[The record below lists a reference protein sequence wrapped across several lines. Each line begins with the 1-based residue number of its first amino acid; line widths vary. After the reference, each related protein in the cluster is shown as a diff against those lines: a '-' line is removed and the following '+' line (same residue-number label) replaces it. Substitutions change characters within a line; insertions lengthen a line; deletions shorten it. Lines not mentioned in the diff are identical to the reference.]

1 MTFTATV
8 QIRILPL
15 LATAFALHYT
25 GSAMQALYQR
35 TRADISKGD
44 FSRLAELHSQSSGL
58 KSLCTDYAANGI
70 ETCRRA
76 LGGHGF
82 GGGSGLIQLNSDYL
96 SKPTVEGDNW
106 MITQQTASY
115 LIKRMA
121 AAEAG
126 KGEPIDEVERSSREY
141 LAAKNQL
148 SSEDFR
154 VLRSDA
160 DIVSAFKRRSRYLT
174 YVAHA
179 QRNKEN
185 KSWNDLLL
193 LLRKV
198 SVAESESLLVA
209 NFHIALVSNDAGLSS
224 QSKKH
229 LESLFRLYAYYT
241 MDASARDFA
250 KAQAASDKDLDR
262 LPHVIQDLMAQVR
275 PHAVNLVDA
284 WCIPDFLLDSA
295 LGRYDGKVYEDLFN
309 RAHRLNPL
317 NEITFN
323 SDYRSEEIVRGGDGK
338 ELDRILAKL

>member
-1 MTFTATV
+1 
-8 QIRILPL
+8 
-15 LATAFALHYT
+15 
-25 GSAMQALYQR
+25 MQALYEK

-121 AAEAG
+121 AAEAQ
-126 KGEPIDEVERSSREY
+126 KGEPQDEVERACREY
-141 LAAKNQL
+141 LAGKSQHTSN
-148 SSEDFR
+148 DFKI
-154 VLRSDA
+154 LESDA
-160 DIVSAFKRRSRYLT
+160 DVIRAFQRRSRYLT
-174 YVAHA
+174 NLAHV
-179 QRNKEN
+179 QRNKE
-185 KSWNDLLL
+185 KRSWNSLLL

-198 SVAESESLLVA
+198 SHAESESLLVA
-209 NFHIALVSNDAGLSS
+209 NFAAA
-224 QSKKH
+224 
-229 LESLFRLYAYYT
+229 LESTDEAVSYTLKPHLLRLFRLYAYHT
-241 MDASARDFA
+241 MDINAREFA
-250 KAQAASDKDLDR
+250 KAQAANEEDLDG
-262 LPHVIQDLMAQVR
+262 LPQAIQQLMAEIR
-275 PHAVNLVDA
+275 PHAVSLVDS

-323 SDYRSEEIVRGGDGK
+323 SDYRSEDIVKGGDGK
-338 ELDRILAKL
+338 ELSRILAKL

>member
-1 MTFTATV
+1 M
-8 QIRILPL
+8 QSL
-15 LATAFALHYT
+15 YT
-25 GSAMQALYQR
+25 R

-82 GGGSGLIQLNSDYL
+82 GGGSGLIQLNADYL

-121 AAEAG
+121 AAEAQ
-126 KGEPIDEVERSSREY
+126 KGEPQDEVERSCREY
-141 LAAKNQL
+141 LSGRNQF
-148 SSEDFR
+148 SANDFK
-154 VLRSDA
+154 VLKSNA
-160 DIVSAFKRRSRYLT
+160 DIIRAFQRRSRYLT
-174 YVAHA
+174 HLAHT
-179 QRNKEN
+179 QRNKE
-185 KSWNDLLL
+185 KESWNSLLL

-198 SVAESESLLVA
+198 SHAESESLLVA
-209 NFHIALVSNDAGLSS
+209 NFAAALESPEEAVSPQLRP
-224 QSKKH
+224 H
-229 LESLFRLYAYYT
+229 LERLFRLYAYHT
-241 MDASARDFA
+241 MDNSAREFA
-250 KAQAASDKDLDR
+250 KALAVSEEELDE
-262 LPHVIQDLMAQVR
+262 LPQVIQSIMAEIR
-275 PHAVNLVDA
+275 PHAVKLVDS

-317 NEITFN
+317 NEVTFN
-323 SDYRSEEIVRGGDGK
+323 SDYRSEEIVRGDNGK
-338 ELDRILAKL
+338 EIKRILAKL

>member
-1 MTFTATV
+1 
-8 QIRILPL
+8 
-15 LATAFALHYT
+15 
-25 GSAMQALYQR
+25 MQALYQR

-70 ETCRRA
+70 EACRRA

-82 GGGSGLIQLNSDYL
+82 GGGSGLIQLNADYL

-115 LIKRMA
+115 LVKRMA
-121 AAEAG
+121 AAEAQR
-126 KGEPIDEVERSSREY
+126 GEPQDEVERSCREY
-141 LAAKNQL
+141 LSEKRGY
-148 SSEDFR
+148 SSSDFE
-154 VLRSDA
+154 VLKSDS
-160 DIVSAFKRRSRYLT
+160 DILHAFQRRSRYLT
-174 YVAHA
+174 HLAHV
-179 QRNKEN
+179 QRNQEK
-185 KSWNDLLL
+185 KSWNSLLL

-198 SVAESESLLVA
+198 SNAESESLLVA
-209 NFHIALVSNDAGLSS
+209 NFAAALDSSKEAVSPAL
-224 QSKKH
+224 KPH
-229 LESLFRLYAYYT
+229 LLRLFRLYAYYT
-241 MDASARDFA
+241 MDNNAREFA
-250 KAQAASDKDLDR
+250 KAQAVSEEELDG
-262 LPHVIQDLMAQVR
+262 LPQVIQQLMAEIR

-295 LGRYDGKVYEDLFN
+295 LGRYDGKAYEDLFN

-338 ELDRILAKL
+338 ELNRILAKL

>member
-1 MTFTATV
+1 
-8 QIRILPL
+8 L

-25 GSAMQALYQR
+25 GSAMQALYEI

-106 MITQQTASY
+106 MITQQTANY

-121 AAEAG
+121 AAEAQR
-126 KGEPIDEVERSSREY
+126 GEPQDEVERSCREY
-141 LAAKNQL
+141 LSGRIQH
-148 SSEDFR
+148 SPTDFNI
-154 VLRSDA
+154 LKADA
-160 DIVSAFKRRSRYLT
+160 DIIRAFQRRSRYLT
-174 YVAHA
+174 HLAHT
-179 QRNKEN
+179 QRNKEK
-185 KSWNDLLL
+185 KSWNSLLL

-198 SVAESESLLVA
+198 SHAESESLLVA
-209 NFHIALVSNDAGLSS
+209 NFAAALKSSDAAVSSDLRL
-224 QSKKH
+224 H
-229 LESLFRLYAYYT
+229 LRRLFGLYAYHT
-241 MDASARDFA
+241 MDMNAREFA
-250 KAQAASDKDLDR
+250 KARAASEEDLDE
-262 LPHVIQDLMAQVR
+262 LPQKIQHLMAEIR
-275 PHAVNLVDA
+275 PHAVNLVDS

-317 NEITFN
+317 NETTFN

-338 ELDRILAKL
+338 ELSRILAKL

>member
-1 MTFTATV
+1 
-8 QIRILPL
+8 
-15 LATAFALHYT
+15 
-25 GSAMQALYQR
+25 MQALYQQ

-121 AAEAG
+121 AAEAQ
-126 KGEPIDEVERSSREY
+126 KGEPQDEVELSCREY
-141 LAAKNQL
+141 LSGKSQHSPN
-148 SSEDFR
+148 DFKI
-154 VLRSDA
+154 LESDA
-160 DIVSAFKRRSRYLT
+160 DIIHAFQRRSRYLT
-174 YVAHA
+174 HLAHT
-179 QRNKEN
+179 QRNKE
-185 KSWNDLLL
+185 KRSWNSLLL

-198 SVAESESLLVA
+198 SHAESESLLVA
-209 NFHIALVSNDAGLSS
+209 NFAAALDSEDQAVSS
-224 QSKKH
+224 QLRPH
-229 LESLFRLYAYYT
+229 LLRLFRLYAYHT
-241 MDASARDFA
+241 IDVNAREFA
-250 KAQAASDKDLDR
+250 KAKAAREEDLDE
-262 LPHVIQDLMAQVR
+262 LPQAIQNLMGEIR
-275 PHAVNLVDA
+275 PHAVNLVDS

-338 ELDRILAKL
+338 ELSRILAKL

>member
-1 MTFTATV
+1 
-8 QIRILPL
+8 L

-25 GSAMQALYQR
+25 GSAMQKLYEN

-82 GGGSGLIQLNSDYL
+82 GGGSGLIQLNADYL

-121 AAEAG
+121 AAEEQ
-126 KGEPIDEVERSSREY
+126 KGEPQDEVERSCREH
-141 LAAKNQL
+141 LSEKNRH
-148 SSEDFR
+148 SPNDFKI
-154 VLRSDA
+154 LDSDA
-160 DIVSAFKRRSRYLT
+160 DIIKAFRRRSRYLT
-174 YVAHA
+174 HLAHI
-179 QRNKEN
+179 QRNKEK
-185 KSWNDLLL
+185 KSWNSLLL

-198 SVAESESLLVA
+198 SNAESESLLVA
-209 NFHIALVSNDAGLSS
+209 NFAAALESSDEAVSS
-224 QSKKH
+224 QLKPH
-229 LESLFRLYAYYT
+229 LLRLFRLFAYHT
-241 MDASARDFA
+241 MDVNAREFA
-250 KAQAASDKDLDR
+250 KAQAAREQDLDE
-262 LPHVIQDLMAQVR
+262 LPQVIQQLMAEVR
-275 PHAVNLVDA
+275 PHAVNLVDS

-338 ELDRILAKL
+338 ELNRILAKL

>member
-1 MTFTATV
+1 
-8 QIRILPL
+8 
-15 LATAFALHYT
+15 
-25 GSAMQALYQR
+25 MQALYTR

-121 AAEAG
+121 AAEAR
-126 KGEPIDEVERSSREY
+126 KGEPQDEVERSCREY
-141 LAAKNQL
+141 L
-148 SSEDFR
+148 SERSRFSANDFR
-154 VLRSDA
+154 VLKSDA
-160 DIVSAFKRRSRYLT
+160 DVIRAFQRRSRYLT
-174 YVAHA
+174 HLAHT
-179 QRNKEN
+179 QRNKE
-185 KSWNDLLL
+185 KKPWNSLLL

-198 SVAESESLLVA
+198 SHAESESLLVA
-209 NFHIALVSNDAGLSS
+209 NFAAA
-224 QSKKH
+224 
-229 LESLFRLYAYYT
+229 LESSEEAVSPELRPHLQRLFRLYAYYT
-241 MDASARDFA
+241 MDNSAREFA
-250 KAQAASDKDLDR
+250 RARAVSEEELDELPQA
-262 LPHVIQDLMAQVR
+262 IQNIMAEVR
-275 PHAVNLVDA
+275 PHAVNLVDS

-317 NEITFN
+317 NEVTFN
-323 SDYRSEEIVRGGDGK
+323 SDYRTEEIVRGDGGR
-338 ELDRILAKL
+338 EMRRILAKL

>member
-1 MTFTATV
+1 
-8 QIRILPL
+8 
-15 LATAFALHYT
+15 
-25 GSAMQALYQR
+25 MQALYKT

-82 GGGSGLIQLNSDYL
+82 GGGSGLIQLNADYL

-121 AAEAG
+121 AAEAR
-126 KGEPIDEVERSSREY
+126 KGEPQDQVERSCREY
-141 LAAKNQL
+141 LAQRDRL
-148 SSEDFR
+148 SGSDFK
-154 VLRSDA
+154 VIESDA
-160 DIVSAFKRRSRYLT
+160 DIVRAFQRRSRYMTHL
-174 YVAHA
+174 AHV
-179 QRNKEN
+179 QRNREK
-185 KSWNDLLL
+185 KTWNSLLL

-198 SVAESESLLVA
+198 SNAESESLLVA
-209 NFHIALVSNDAGLSS
+209 NFAAALESPTDLASS
-224 QSKKH
+224 QLRPH
-229 LESLFRLYAYYT
+229 LRRLFRLYAYYT
-241 MDASARDFA
+241 MDNSAREFA
-250 KAQAASDKDLDR
+250 KAQAVQEEELDS
-262 LPHVIQDLMAQVR
+262 LPGVIQDLMAEIR
-275 PHAVNLVDA
+275 PHAVNLVDS
-284 WCIPDFLLDSA
+284 WRIPDFLLDSS

-323 SDYRSEEIVRGGDGK
+323 TDYRSEQLVRGSDGK
-338 ELDRILAKL
+338 ELERIRAKL

>member
-1 MTFTATV
+1 MFLPATV

-25 GSAMQALYQR
+25 GSAMQALYSR

-82 GGGSGLIQLNSDYL
+82 GGGSGLIQANADYL

-121 AAEAG
+121 AAEAQ
-126 KGEPIDEVERSSREY
+126 KGEPQDEVEHSCREY
-141 LAAKNQL
+141 LSEKSR
-148 SSEDFR
+148 SSANDFKI
-154 VLRSDA
+154 LKSTT
-160 DIVSAFKRRSRYLT
+160 DIICAFQRRSRHLT
-174 YVAHA
+174 HLAHT
-179 QRNKEN
+179 QRNKEK
-185 KSWNDLLL
+185 KSWNSLLL

-198 SVAESESLLVA
+198 SHAESESLLVA
-209 NFHIALVSNDAGLSS
+209 NFAAALDSS
-224 QSKKH
+224 EDVISPQLRPH
-229 LESLFRLYAYYT
+229 LERLFRLYAYHT
-241 MDASARDFA
+241 MDNNAREFA
-250 KAQAASDKDLDR
+250 KALAVSEEELDE
-262 LPHVIQDLMAQVR
+262 LPQVIQSIMAEVR
-275 PHAVNLVDA
+275 PHAVNLVDS

-317 NEITFN
+317 NEVTFN
-323 SDYRSEEIVRGGDGK
+323 SDYRSEEIVRGDDGREMRK
-338 ELDRILAKL
+338 ILAKL

>member
-1 MTFTATV
+1 
-8 QIRILPL
+8 
-15 LATAFALHYT
+15 
-25 GSAMQALYQR
+25 MQALYQR
-35 TRADISKGD
+35 TRADIFRGD

-82 GGGSGLIQLNSDYL
+82 GGGSGIIQLNADYL

-121 AAEAG
+121 AAEAR
-126 KGEPIDEVERSSREY
+126 KGEPQDDVERSCREY
-141 LAAKNQL
+141 L
-148 SSEDFR
+148 SEKDRFSANDFN
-154 VLRSDA
+154 VLQSDA
-160 DIVSAFKRRSRYLT
+160 DIVSAFRRRSRYMTHL
-174 YVAHA
+174 AHI
-179 QRNKEN
+179 QRNKEK
-185 KSWNDLLL
+185 KSWNSLLL

-198 SVAESESLLVA
+198 SHTESEALLVA
-209 NFHIALVSNDAGLSS
+209 NFAAALEHNNASISAQL
-224 QSKKH
+224 KPH
-229 LESLFRLYAYYT
+229 LQKLFRLYAYHT
-241 MDASARDFA
+241 LDVNAREFA
-250 KAQAASDKDLDR
+250 KAQAVREEELDG
-262 LPHVIQDLMAQVR
+262 LPQAIQELMAEIR

-284 WCIPDFLLDSA
+284 WCIPDYLLDSA

-338 ELDRILAKL
+338 ELERILAKL